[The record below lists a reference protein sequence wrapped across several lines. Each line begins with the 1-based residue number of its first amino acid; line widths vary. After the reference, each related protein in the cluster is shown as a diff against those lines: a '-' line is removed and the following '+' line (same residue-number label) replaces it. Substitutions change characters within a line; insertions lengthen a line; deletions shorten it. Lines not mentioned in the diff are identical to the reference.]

1 METDGKLRQAI
12 SNYISTFHEVCR
24 LVDMINDLPIRL
36 EDGLLSYNVL
46 KTSKLTT
53 TDIENLYR
61 RLTHSTLTEDINN
74 GIVED
79 IPDETTIGRRLKH
92 LKFSINQADVSK
104 IEDIDLA
111 FGDNIPTTKILSEIM
126 DYAEAYDYINTV
138 WGIFREWNLIVDC
151 LNKVV
156 SEIESE
162 FLNPQPDT
170 PTEQEQ
176 TVSKL
181 PPELDTPQA
190 HIIWSKA
197 KHNGW
202 IDDNYQ
208 FIGTRQQMCFA
219 ADTMGKSLKLKYR
232 WKPFEQLWNYKFFA
246 QTRQKGELGYEPIDR
261 INELKTI
268 FSL

>member
-1 METDGKLRQAI
+1 M
-12 SNYISTFHEVCR
+12 
-24 LVDMINDLPIRL
+24 DMINDLPIRL

-46 KTSKLTT
+46 KTSKLIT

-104 IEDIDLA
+104 IEDVDLA

-162 FLNPQPDT
+162 FLTPQPDT
-170 PTEQEQ
+170 STEQGQRVKQSPITDNEEIKEIFDEAVKRGFMCY
-176 TVSKL
+176 TDEGIKWLRGNPLLAYLCVKL
-181 PPELDTPQA
+181 LST
-190 HIIWSKA
+190 
-197 KHNGW
+197 
-202 IDDNYQ
+202 
-208 FIGTRQQMCFA
+208 
-219 ADTMGKSLKLKYR
+219 
-232 WKPFEQLWNYKFFA
+232 
-246 QTRQKGELGYEPIDR
+246 
-261 INELKTI
+261 
-268 FSL
+268 